1 MQVVHKTLNP
11 QWNQTLEFPDTGK
24 QLVLHVKDH
33 NALLPTSSIGDC
45 VVEYEWLPPNQI
57 ADKWIPLQG
66 VRSGEIHVKVTR
78 KVPELQKNTSLDTD
92 ISTLSKANKISGQ
105 VRELLK
111 KLHGLIEDGDYEN
124 LPLALSE
131 VENIED
137 GQVEYMLQLEKE
149 KTLLLDKIGELG
161 REISRTS
168 STPSKIPY

>member
-1 MQVVHKTLNP
+1 M
-11 QWNQTLEFPDTGK
+11 
-24 QLVLHVKDH
+24 
-33 NALLPTSSIGDC
+33 
-45 VVEYEWLPPNQI
+45 
-57 ADKWIPLQG
+57 
-66 VRSGEIHVKVTR
+66 
-78 KVPELQKNTSLDTD
+78 
-92 ISTLSKANKISGQ
+92 Q

-124 LPLALSE
+124 LSLALSE

-168 STPSKIPY
+168 STPSKMPY